1 MEKETLLKKFLRY
14 TSLNILGMLGTS
26 LYVVADA
33 FFIAFFVGAKGLIA
47 VNLTLPMFN
56 LMTAFALAIGVGGAS
71 RFAMHKSLDREEDA
85 YRVFSAAIKINLFI
99 ALIFFS
105 GLFFANDLALVFGA
119 NSETLEVTRVYMKV
133 VMVFAPAYMSNHLLT
148 VFVTNDGKPKQIGRA
163 SCRERV

>member
-1 MEKETLLKKFLRY
+1 MEKETLFSKFLRY

-85 YRVFSAAIKINLFI
+85 YRVFSAAIKIN
-99 ALIFFS
+99 FS
-105 GLFFANDLALVFGA
+105 GAESECHEPSIIL
-119 NSETLEVTRVYMKV
+119 NSSSPVRTIASRSPPIKV
-133 VMVFAPAYMSNHLLT
+133 
-148 VFVTNDGKPKQIGRA
+148 
-163 SCRERV
+163 